1 MLLDEDEEEYES
13 IAARFYQTLPSTD
26 ITKIER
32 IQNKVL
38 WRRYANKSREMCQSG
53 DGVLN
58 EELLF
63 HGSRSN
69 NPKLIYKGSDGF
81 DVRLSNNGMWGK
93 GNYFAV
99 NASYS
104 NSYAFSSTSA
114 VMPCKKMLAA
124 WVLTGKSF
132 YSEPH
137 QFRRP
142 PDMGDASQ
150 GVQRKYDSV
159 SGQTGGSKV
168 FITYENSLAYPEY
181 LITYT

>member
-1 MLLDEDEEEYES
+1 MLLDEDEEYES
-13 IAARFYQTLPSTD
+13 IAARFHQTLPSND

-38 WRRYANKSREMCQSG
+38 WRRYASKSREMCQSG
-53 DGVLN
+53 DGILN

-63 HGSRSN
+63 HGTRRN
-69 NPKLIYKGSDGF
+69 NPELIYKGSDGF
-81 DVRLSNNGMWGK
+81 DMRLSNNGMWGK

-104 NSYAFSSTSA
+104 NSYAFCSASA

-132 YSEPH
+132 YSQPH
-137 QFRRP
+137 SFCHP
-142 PDMGDASQ
+142 PEMGDASQ

-159 SGQTGGSKV
+159 NGQTHGSKV
-168 FITYENSLAYPEY
+168 FITYENSLAYPGY

>member
-1 MLLDEDEEEYES
+1 MLLDEDEEYES
-13 IAARFYQTLPSTD
+13 IAARFHQTLPSND

-38 WRRYANKSREMCQSG
+38 WRTYAGKSREMCQSG
-53 DGVLN
+53 DGILN

-63 HGSRSN
+63 HGTLSN
-69 NPKLIYKGSDGF
+69 NPELIYKGSDGF
-81 DVRLSNNGMWGK
+81 DMRLSNNGMWGK
-93 GNYFAV
+93 ANYFAV
-99 NASYS
+99 NASYT
-104 NSYAFSSTSA
+104 NSYAFHSVSA

-132 YSEPH
+132 YSQPH
-137 QFRRP
+137 SFFRP
-142 PDMGDASQ
+142 PDVGDASQ

-159 SGQTGGSKV
+159 NGQTGGSKV
-168 FITYENSLAYPEY
+168 FITYENSLAYPGY